1 MVAPGSFYK
10 TGLMPGT
17 YSMIAVMENGREIQ
31 LPDPVEVTIN
41 PTTDLE
47 MKMPG
52 SIFEDTLLSEE
63 R

>member
-17 YSMIAVMENGREIQ
+17 YRMIAMMENGREVQ
-31 LPDPVEVTIN
+31 LPDPVEVTID

-52 SIFEDTLLSEE
+52 SIL
-63 R
+63 